1 VSALGLAAL
10 LGCRAS
16 PRVALIGYAF
26 PIATTSNVQVVR
38 DEIASWAARGQ
49 LPIRIVADSVVQ
61 GDSPDREVQ
70 RAGRLAA
77 LPGMVVV
84 VGHGGSRGSLAAAPV
99 YNQAAIPQIVP
110 NSTSRLLRK
119 AGPWTFMLAPDDSI
133 EGAFMGA
140 FAVDRL
146 HARRAT
152 IFYINDEYGAGLRDG
167 IVAALA
173 GRGVRIIDLISFETQ
188 SDMATLVAATL
199 HRGVPDVLLVA
210 GRQRETGIIARLTQQ
225 RVPGLRIVAGDGALV
240 LPALADNAGPA
251 GDSVYVVAFWLPDAP
266 DSLSRDFVARFR
278 RIVGRDPQSTDAMS
292 HDALLLA
299 AATIR
304 TAGSNRAAAR
314 AYLRALGGSRPA
326 FMGVTGP
333 ITFTPDRPS
342 RLVMAHLRHG
352 VPVRVAAQ

>member
-1 VSALGLAAL
+1 VGALGLAAL

-16 PRVALIGYAF
+16 PREALIGYAF
-26 PIATTSNVQVVR
+26 PIAITSNVLVAQ
-38 DEIASWAARGQ
+38 DEIASWPAAGRERV
-49 LPIRIVADSVVQ
+49 RIIADSVVQ

-70 RAGRLAA
+70 RAGKLAA
-77 LPGMVVV
+77 LPGLVVI

-99 YNQAAIPQIVP
+99 YNQAGIPQIVP

-119 AGPWTFMLAPDDSI
+119 AGPWTLMLAPDDSI

-146 HARRAT
+146 HVRRAT

-173 GRGVRIIDLISFETQ
+173 GRGVRILDLVSFETQ

-210 GRQRETGIIARLTQQ
+210 GRQRETGTIARLAQQ
-225 RVPGLRIVAGDGALV
+225 RVPGLRIVAGDGSLV
-240 LPALADNAGPA
+240 LPTLADNAGPA
-251 GDSVYVVAFWLPDAP
+251 ADSVYVVAFWLPDAP
-266 DSLSRDFVARFR
+266 DTLSRDFVARFR
-278 RIVGRDPQSTDAMS
+278 RVVGRDPQSTDAMS

-299 AATIR
+299 ATAIR
-304 TAGSNRAAAR
+304 AVGAKRAAVR
-314 AYLRALGGSRPA
+314 EYLRALGGSRPP

-333 ITFTPDRPS
+333 ITFMQDRPS

-352 VPVRVAAQ
+352 VPVRVAGP